1 MRRNSG
7 VILRQV
13 HALLDVGT
21 FGGLSDRQLL
31 DRFLARHDQV
41 SELAFTVLV
50 ERHGPMVLGVCR
62 RILVDPH
69 DAEDAFQATFLILV
83 RKAGSVRVDGSVGRW
98 LFGVATRVATRAR
111 ADARRRR
118 GRERPGLDRLRVV
131 SVQETLPAVERADLR
146 SIVAEEI
153 GRLPARLQVPVILC
167 DLEGCSYERAGE
179 QLGWPIGTVKSR
191 LSRARALLRTRL
203 THRGLGPEDLA
214 INAPLLST
222 TLSRGLIQ
230 GTTRAAQSLIAAR
243 LTTVG
248 IVPVS
253 VATLTEGV
261 LRTMFWTKF
270 KLAIAATLLIMGG
283 SAVVFSQATTEK
295 LASRPDAGTGPA
307 APAGGADQ
315 STARGD
321 ELDVLMLDRAWVDAI
336 PRRDVAMVNRIL
348 ADDFEGIDTT
358 GKPFTKATYLPDLRD
373 GAFGVQP
380 IELDEIKTRLF
391 GETAVVTSRIKI
403 AGHPTRGRMTNVY
416 VKRQGRWQCV
426 ASHASGIDGFGVF
439 CPVTDF
445 PVQQL
450 RTRPN
455 SPGSLGNSCIDCH
468 AVNHQAKFL
477 PPQTRDRILRALAG
491 PDTEKAKSQQQGA
504 GKSGQNNPQPQDAG
518 QSSQNN
524 SQQQGAGQ
532 PGQNNSQQQDASQPS
547 HATGQGPG
555 QSGQGQGPG
564 QPGQGRGGQGQRGQG
579 QGQGQGGQGGQGQG
593 QQGQG
598 QGQGQGQQG
607 QGQRQQGQGQGQ
619 DRQGQQSQGQQSRD
633 QGQPGQNNPQPQQ
646 GQNGAQ
652 SQQGQNG
659 AQPRQGQNAA
669 QSQGQGQMGAMMGRM
684 GGGMDNQR
692 LNQPQMD
699 RMMGMMGNRM
709 NMGVGTIG
717 HSQAKG
723 QGKAMNRTAP
733 GQEPTEVR
741 LQFGFRV
748 EKVLVE
754 PGQRVKTGDPLFQ
767 VFSTE
772 LMEAKSNYEM
782 ASSQWSHDKKIYDYK
797 APLAKE
803 NTLSRKE
810 LIDVENNEAQSR
822 LKMRLAKDKLLIFGL
837 TEEDIKQVPN
847 EEGESRARYRL
858 RSRVDGRVAT
868 MRAAAGETYNAGD
881 VLMVIE
887 PTSPAEPAGR

>member
-69 DAEDAFQATFLILV
+69 EAEDAFQATFLVLV

-131 SVQETLPAVERADLR
+131 AVEESLPAVDRADFR
-146 SIVAEEI
+146 SILAEEI

-167 DLEGCSYERAGE
+167 DLEGCSYERAGQ

-203 THRGLGPEDLA
+203 TRRGLGPEDLA

-283 SAVVFSQATTEK
+283 SAVVFSQAPTEK

-336 PRRDVAMVNRIL
+336 PRRDAAMVNRIL

-358 GKPFTKATYLPDLRD
+358 GKPFTKATYLPDLRN

-403 AGHPTRGRMTNVY
+403 ASHPTRGRMTNVY

-426 ASHASGIDGFGVF
+426 ASHASGIVGLGIM
-439 CPVTDF
+439 CPVSPLPTRVPGF
-445 PVQQL
+445 PDL
-450 RTRPN
+450 RFPDPPRWAARA
-455 SPGSLGNSCIDCH
+455 GSLGNNCIACH
-468 AVNHQAKFL
+468 EGNHQAKSQ
-477 PPQTRDRILRALAG
+477 PPQTRDTALGAVAG
-491 PDTEKAKSQQQGA
+491 PDTEKAT
-504 GKSGQNNPQPQDAG
+504 
-518 QSSQNN
+518 

-532 PGQNNSQQQDASQPS
+532 PGQNYPQQQGA
-547 HATGQGPG
+547 GQPG
-555 QSGQGQGPG
+555 QNNPQQQGAGQPRQNNPRQQGAG
-564 QPGQGRGGQGQRGQG
+564 QPGQGQGGQGQGQGQGSQGQGQGQGGQG

-598 QGQGQGQQG
+598 QQGQG
-607 QGQRQQGQGQGQ
+607 
-619 DRQGQQSQGQQSRD
+619 
-633 QGQPGQNNPQPQQ
+633 QGQPGQNNPQPRQ

-652 SQQGQNG
+652 SPQGQNG
-659 AQPRQGQNAA
+659 AQPRQGQNGA
-669 QSQGQGQMGAMMGRM
+669 QPQEQGQMGAMMHRM

-692 LNQPQMD
+692 LRQGQMG
-699 RMMGMMGNRM
+699 RMMGMMGNQM
-709 NMGVGTIG
+709 NMKIGTIG
-717 HSQAKG
+717 QSQAEG
-723 QGKAMNRTAP
+723 QGKAMNRTPP

-748 EKVLVE
+748 EKVFVE

-797 APLAKE
+797 APLAKA

-847 EEGESRARYRL
+847 EEGESRARYRP
-858 RSRVDGRVAT
+858 RSRVDGRVAA
-868 MRAAAGETYNAGD
+868 MRAAAGESYNAGD
-881 VLMVIE
+881 VLMVIV